1 MFASN
6 RVIQLLLFSVSWQ
19 WYPDDSLGNVV
30 RFQLFFNMCF
40 SRMFRKI
47 KEINS
52 HPLTHLL
59 WVIIPSVI
67 INNGNMMKCSL
78 IRSVII
84 RVIDKIEWPRSAS
97 PISSSLV
104 LSPINQNYDKI
115 WERNR
120 HRLYVPIKKEQFT
133 RRNARQQRAQTFLL
147 LLFFYFFFIVYTYFH
162 CFPQKHLGLIRRITM
177 VSCLHKI
184 DCVVY
189 CFG

>member
-1 MFASN
+1 
-6 RVIQLLLFSVSWQ
+6 
-19 WYPDDSLGNVV
+19 
-30 RFQLFFNMCF
+30 MCF

-84 RVIDKIEWPRSAS
+84 RVIDKIGWPRSAS

-104 LSPINQNYDKI
+104 LSPINQNYGKI
-115 WERNR
+115 WERKSTSIIR
-120 HRLYVPIKKEQFT
+120 FHKKRT
-133 RRNARQQRAQTFLL
+133 IYSAKYTTTARADFSSSFFQKKFFIFY
-147 LLFFYFFFIVYTYFH
+147 LLFIHIFIV
-162 CFPQKHLGLIRRITM
+162 FPKST
-177 VSCLHKI
+177 
-184 DCVVY
+184 
-189 CFG
+189 